1 MTIYRTLNRY
11 NFLLKFIMISLSFI
25 VIFIFLLN
33 SSFIFL
39 VINDD
44 HIGYLY
50 TEETN
55 LHFEEDIVTNTLEE
69 KKEPELPQTLENTE
83 IPDLT
88 NTLEEKKEPE
98 LPQTLENTEI
108 PEVIA
113 IVMSKIISEK
123 KITSDE
129 IYFIELEEKIWNSNA
144 LGCPVEGMMYT
155 QQIIDGYKINF
166 SIMNS
171 NNIIHSD
178 IHGNYINCSEIELI
192 NEESNFNFVNQYNL
206 EETSII
212 TLETATGKTITQ
224 IDDKD
229 YIEETIKKLNQDVII
244 SNSKI
249 CIHKYNLI
257 FKKKSEK
264 ISFGLVCE
272 NNLNYVYV
280 DAPIESTNLFI
291 KIIEPILANQ
301 EFPGVPKNE

>member
-69 KKEPELPQTLENTE
+69 KKEPELPQTLE
-83 IPDLT
+83 D
-88 NTLEEKKEPE
+88 
-98 LPQTLENTEI
+98 TEI

-178 IHGNYINCSEIELI
+178 IHGNYINCSEIKLI

-212 TLETATGKTITQ
+212 TLETATGKNITQ
-224 IDDKD
+224 IDDEN

-249 CIHKYNLI
+249 CFHKYNLI
-257 FKKKSEK
+257 FQKKSEK

-280 DAPIESTNLFI
+280 DAPLESTNLFI

>member
-69 KKEPELPQTLENTE
+69 KKEPELPQTLE
-83 IPDLT
+83 D
-88 NTLEEKKEPE
+88 
-98 LPQTLENTEI
+98 TEI

>member
-83 IPDLT
+83 IP
-88 NTLEEKKEPE
+88 
-98 LPQTLENTEI
+98 
-108 PEVIA
+108 EVIA

-144 LGCPVEGMMYT
+144 LGCPMEGMMYT

>member
-55 LHFEEDIVTNTLEE
+55 LHFEEDIV
-69 KKEPELPQTLENTE
+69 
-83 IPDLT
+83 T

>member
-69 KKEPELPQTLENTE
+69 KKEPELPQTLE
-83 IPDLT
+83 D
-88 NTLEEKKEPE
+88 
-98 LPQTLENTEI
+98 TEI

-249 CIHKYNLI
+249 CFHKYNLI
-257 FKKKSEK
+257 FQKKSEK

>member
-69 KKEPELPQTLENTE
+69 KKEPELPQTLE
-83 IPDLT
+83 D
-88 NTLEEKKEPE
+88 
-98 LPQTLENTEI
+98 TEI

-212 TLETATGKTITQ
+212 TLETATGKNITQ
-224 IDDKD
+224 IDDEN

-249 CIHKYNLI
+249 CFHKYNLI
-257 FKKKSEK
+257 FQKKSEK

>member
-39 VINDD
+39 AINDD

-55 LHFEEDIVTNTLEE
+55 LHFEEDIV
-69 KKEPELPQTLENTE
+69 
-83 IPDLT
+83 T

-155 QQIIDGYKINF
+155 QQIIEGYKINF

-257 FKKKSEK
+257 FKKK
-264 ISFGLVCE
+264 IRE
-272 NNLNYVYV
+272 NIFWVSL
-280 DAPIESTNLFI
+280 
-291 KIIEPILANQ
+291 
-301 EFPGVPKNE
+301 

>member
-55 LHFEEDIVTNTLEE
+55 LRFEEDIV
-69 KKEPELPQTLENTE
+69 
-83 IPDLT
+83 T

>member
-55 LHFEEDIVTNTLEE
+55 LHFEEDIV
-69 KKEPELPQTLENTE
+69 
-83 IPDLT
+83 T

-178 IHGNYINCSEIELI
+178 IHGNYINCSEIKLI

>member
-39 VINDD
+39 AINDD

-55 LHFEEDIVTNTLEE
+55 LRFEEDIV
-69 KKEPELPQTLENTE
+69 
-83 IPDLT
+83 T

-155 QQIIDGYKINF
+155 QQIIEGYKINF

-178 IHGNYINCSEIELI
+178 IHGNYINCSEIKLI

>member
-83 IPDLT
+83 IP
-88 NTLEEKKEPE
+88 
-98 LPQTLENTEI
+98 
-108 PEVIA
+108 EVIA

-155 QQIIDGYKINF
+155 QQIIEGYKINF

>member
-55 LHFEEDIVTNTLEE
+55 LHFEEDIVTNTLG
-69 KKEPELPQTLENTE
+69 
-83 IPDLT
+83 
-88 NTLEEKKEPE
+88 EKKEPE

>member
-1 MTIYRTLNRY
+1 
-11 NFLLKFIMISLSFI
+11 
-25 VIFIFLLN
+25 
-33 SSFIFL
+33 
-39 VINDD
+39 
-44 HIGYLY
+44 
-50 TEETN
+50 
-55 LHFEEDIVTNTLEE
+55 VTNTLEE
-69 KKEPELPQTLENTE
+69 KKEPDLTNILEEKKEPYLTNTVEEKKELELPQTLE
-83 IPDLT
+83 D
-88 NTLEEKKEPE
+88 
-98 LPQTLENTEI
+98 TEI

-113 IVMSKIISEK
+113 IIMSKIISEK

-129 IYFIELEEKIWNSNA
+129 INFIELEEKIWNSNA

-171 NNIIHSD
+171 NNVIHSD

-212 TLETATGKTITQ
+212 TLETATGKNITQ

-249 CIHKYNLI
+249 CFHKYNLI
-257 FKKKSEK
+257 FQKKSEK

-272 NNLNYVYV
+272 NNINYVYV
-280 DAPIESTNLFI
+280 DEPIESTNLFI

>member
-55 LHFEEDIVTNTLEE
+55 LHFEEDIV
-69 KKEPELPQTLENTE
+69 
-83 IPDLT
+83 T

-178 IHGNYINCSEIELI
+178 IHGNYINCSEIKLI

-212 TLETATGKTITQ
+212 TLETATGKNITQ

-280 DAPIESTNLFI
+280 DAPIASTNLFI

>member
-55 LHFEEDIVTNTLEE
+55 LHFEEDIV
-69 KKEPELPQTLENTE
+69 
-83 IPDLT
+83 T

-229 YIEETIKKLNQDVII
+229 YIEETIKKLNKDVII

>member
-33 SSFIFL
+33 SSFTFL

-55 LHFEEDIVTNTLEE
+55 LHFEEDIV
-69 KKEPELPQTLENTE
+69 
-83 IPDLT
+83 T

-212 TLETATGKTITQ
+212 TLETATGKNITQ
-224 IDDKD
+224 IDDKN

-249 CIHKYNLI
+249 CFHKYNLI
-257 FKKKSEK
+257 FQKKSEK

>member
-39 VINDD
+39 AINDD

-55 LHFEEDIVTNTLEE
+55 LRFEEDIV
-69 KKEPELPQTLENTE
+69 
-83 IPDLT
+83 T

-155 QQIIDGYKINF
+155 QQIIEGYKINF

-178 IHGNYINCSEIELI
+178 IHGNYINCSEIKLI

-212 TLETATGKTITQ
+212 TLETATGKNITQ
-224 IDDKD
+224 IDDKN

-249 CIHKYNLI
+249 CFHKYNLI
-257 FKKKSEK
+257 FQKKSEK

>member
-69 KKEPELPQTLENTE
+69 KKEPELPQTLE
-83 IPDLT
+83 D
-88 NTLEEKKEPE
+88 
-98 LPQTLENTEI
+98 TEI

-206 EETSII
+206 EETSVI

>member
-39 VINDD
+39 AINDD

-55 LHFEEDIVTNTLEE
+55 LHFEEDIV
-69 KKEPELPQTLENTE
+69 
-83 IPDLT
+83 T

>member
-33 SSFIFL
+33 SSFTFL

-83 IPDLT
+83 IP
-88 NTLEEKKEPE
+88 
-98 LPQTLENTEI
+98 
-108 PEVIA
+108 EVIA

-123 KITSDE
+123 KISSDE

-249 CIHKYNLI
+249 CFHKYNLI
-257 FKKKSEK
+257 FQKKSEK

>member
-39 VINDD
+39 AINDD

-55 LHFEEDIVTNTLEE
+55 LRFEEDIV
-69 KKEPELPQTLENTE
+69 
-83 IPDLT
+83 T

-249 CIHKYNLI
+249 CFHKYNLI
-257 FKKKSEK
+257 FQKKSEK

>member
-39 VINDD
+39 AINDD

-55 LHFEEDIVTNTLEE
+55 LRFEEDIVTNTLEE
-69 KKEPELPQTLENTE
+69 KKEPELPQTLE
-83 IPDLT
+83 D
-88 NTLEEKKEPE
+88 
-98 LPQTLENTEI
+98 TEI

-155 QQIIDGYKINF
+155 QQIIEGYKINF

-178 IHGNYINCSEIELI
+178 IHGNYINCSEIKLI

>member
-1 MTIYRTLNRY
+1 
-11 NFLLKFIMISLSFI
+11 MISLSII

-55 LHFEEDIVTNTLEE
+55 LHFKEDIVTNTLEE
-69 KKEPELPQTLENTE
+69 KKEPDLTNILEEKKEPDLTNTVEEKKEPYLTNTVEEKKELELPQTLE
-83 IPDLT
+83 D
-88 NTLEEKKEPE
+88 
-98 LPQTLENTEI
+98 TEI

-113 IVMSKIISEK
+113 IIMSKIISEK

-171 NNIIHSD
+171 NNVIHSD

-212 TLETATGKTITQ
+212 TLETATGKNITQ

-249 CIHKYNLI
+249 CFHKYNLI
-257 FKKKSEK
+257 FQKKSEK

-272 NNLNYVYV
+272 NNINYVYV
-280 DAPIESTNLFI
+280 DEPIESTNLFI

>member
-39 VINDD
+39 AINDD

-55 LHFEEDIVTNTLEE
+55 LRFEEDIV
-69 KKEPELPQTLENTE
+69 
-83 IPDLT
+83 T

-155 QQIIDGYKINF
+155 QQIIEGYKINF

-257 FKKKSEK
+257 FQKKSEK

>member
-1 MTIYRTLNRY
+1 
-11 NFLLKFIMISLSFI
+11 MISLSFI

-39 VINDD
+39 AINDD

-55 LHFEEDIVTNTLEE
+55 LRFEEDIV
-69 KKEPELPQTLENTE
+69 
-83 IPDLT
+83 T

-155 QQIIDGYKINF
+155 QQIIEGYKINF

>member
-25 VIFIFLLN
+25 VILIFLLN

-83 IPDLT
+83 IP
-88 NTLEEKKEPE
+88 
-98 LPQTLENTEI
+98 
-108 PEVIA
+108 EVIA

-129 IYFIELEEKIWNSNA
+129 IYFIELEEKIWDSNA

-257 FKKKSEK
+257 FQKKSEK

>member
-69 KKEPELPQTLENTE
+69 KKEPELPQTLE
-83 IPDLT
+83 D
-88 NTLEEKKEPE
+88 
-98 LPQTLENTEI
+98 TEI

-155 QQIIDGYKINF
+155 QQIIEGYKINF

-212 TLETATGKTITQ
+212 TLETATGKNITQ
-224 IDDKD
+224 IDDKN